1 MDDGPMTKETI
12 QALRNRSGHFRIVT
26 VLMMTITIGFFV
38 FGMGKLR
45 DGKFLS
51 KLISGP
57 WEKVAVMIETGTWE
71 TRAVGVTKHPNT
83 QSRGI
88 SLDPGQ

>member
-1 MDDGPMTKETI
+1 MKKELA
-12 QALRNRSGHFRIVT
+12 QPLKNRRGQFLIET
-26 VLMMTITIGFFV
+26 VLMMMITIGLFV

-45 DGKFLS
+45 EGKFLS

-57 WEKVAVMIETGTWE
+57 WEKISVMIETGTWE
-71 TRAVGVTKHPNT
+71 TRAAGVTKHPNT
-83 QSRGI
+83 NSRGI

>member
-1 MDDGPMTKETI
+1 MMNKMAQP
-12 QALRNRSGHFRIVT
+12 LRNRRGQFLIET
-26 VLMMTITIGFFV
+26 VLMMMITIGLFV

-45 DGKFLS
+45 DEKFLS

-57 WEKVAVMIETGTWE
+57 WEKVEVMIETGTWE

-83 QSRGI
+83 LSRGI